1 MVFCISLA
9 PIPSSAQQVQQ
20 TVPRDPNAATVLAR
34 SYAAMGGAA
43 ASTLHDTVLQIEVT
57 SSDPNGQ
64 KTYRGTIKTLAG
76 GMLRE
81 DLALPEGPSTVIQ
94 RGSVAA
100 SSAVQSEPQSQGKQ
114 LVDAGIT
121 HIPVFSILKDYA
133 NSAIQLE
140 YVGLESFGT
149 TQVHHIRLRRTA
161 DPTLPGSELSAP
173 VEFYIDS
180 QSLLVLRLVYSVHPP
195 SNLAI
200 SEPAELRYADYRPV
214 SGILVPFQVSTF
226 VRGNLLS
233 AYRVLSFA
241 VNQNLSDA
249 DFQFK

>member
-9 PIPSSAQQVQQ
+9 STPSSAQQVQQ
-20 TVPRDPNAATVLAR
+20 TVQRDPTAATILAR
-34 SYAAMGGAA
+34 SYAAMGGVA
-43 ASTLHDTVLQIEVT
+43 ASALHDTITQIEVT
-57 SSDPNGQ
+57 SSNPNGQ
-64 KTYRGTIKTLAG
+64 KTYRGTIKTLVG

-81 DLALPEGPSTVIQ
+81 DLALPDGPSTVIQ

-100 SSAVQSEPQSQGKQ
+100 ASDVQSEPQSKGKQ
-114 LVDAGIT
+114 LADAGIT
-121 HIPVFSILKDYA
+121 HIPTLSILKDFA

-140 YVGLESFGT
+140 YVGLESLDT
-149 TQVHHIRLRRTA
+149 AKVHHIRLRRTA
-161 DPTLPGSELSAP
+161 DPTLPGSELSSP
-173 VEFYIDS
+173 VELYIDS
-180 QSLLVLRLVYSVHPP
+180 QTLLVLRLVYSVHPP

-200 SEPAELRYADYRPV
+200 SEPVELRYADYRPV